1 MAKRPPIAGPLVAGP
16 EDPAE
21 TEGLTACV
29 EGPSVAAAPPD
40 RGAVIAKLREC
51 YDPELPVNLYD
62 LGLIY
67 ALDVAESGDVAIT
80 MTLTAPGCP
89 VAEIMPKWV
98 ARTVAELPGTRGV
111 SVTMTWQPP
120 WTKDRMS
127 ADARLALDL

>member
-21 TEGLTACV
+21 TEGLTARV
-29 EGPSVAAAPPD
+29 DGAADAAAPPD
-40 RGAVIAKLREC
+40 RKAVIAKLREC

-67 ALDVAESGDVAIT
+67 ALDVATSGEIAIT

-98 ARTVAELPGTRGV
+98 ARAVAELPGARGV
-111 SVTMTWQPP
+111 SVTMTWQPA
-120 WTKDRMS
+120 WSKDMMS
-127 ADARLALDL
+127 EDARLALDL

>member
-1 MAKRPPIAGPLVAGP
+1 MTQRPPIDGPLVAGP

-21 TEGLTACV
+21 TEGLTAQA
-29 EGPSVAAAPPD
+29 EGTGGLGDPPD
-40 RGAVIAKLREC
+40 REAVTEKLREC
-51 YDPELPVNLYD
+51 YDPELPVNIYD

-67 ALDVAESGDVAIT
+67 DLDVDGAGNVTIT

-98 ARTVAELPGTRGV
+98 ARAVAELEGVRAV

-120 WTKDRMS
+120 WTKEMMS
-127 ADARLALDL
+127 EDARLALGI

>member
-21 TEGLTACV
+21 TEGLTARV
-29 EGPSVAAAPPD
+29 DGASDAAAPPD
-40 RGAVIAKLREC
+40 RKAVIAKLREC

-67 ALDVAESGDVAIT
+67 ALDVATSGEIAIT

-98 ARTVAELPGTRGV
+98 ARAVAELPGARGV
-111 SVTMTWQPP
+111 SVTMTWQPA
-120 WTKDRMS
+120 WSKDMMS
-127 ADARLALDL
+127 EDARLALDL